1 MLRDRN
7 WQVLDD
13 LATRAGSGN
22 DPQADAIIT
31 ALRRAAGRDE
41 HETSL
46 GDPLRKADREALELM
61 MARTRTT
68 PPAPPTPVSAP
79 PFTEAGVSVPSWQSP
94 GREIPADPAPTT
106 IPARDVAAAV
116 EKIRAAAEA
125 NPDAE
130 FEITWRIVTR

>member
-1 MLRDRN
+1 VLRDRN

-13 LATRAGSGN
+13 LATRASSGN

-61 MARTRTT
+61 MARTRTA
-68 PPAPPTPVSAP
+68 PAAPSAPVSRP

-94 GREIPADPAPTT
+94 AGEIPADSAPTT
-106 IPARDVAAAV
+106 IRAKDVAAV
-116 EKIRAAAEA
+116 LEKIRTAADA